1 MVEESSPVSNHGVV
15 SMKCI
20 SIWKVQQ
27 LICLFIGKNYSMK
40 TNFMLNFKV
49 HAQLQGY
56 WKVPI
61 VPLEAQ

>member
-49 HAQLQGY
+49 IEKYQ
-56 WKVPI
+56 
-61 VPLEAQ
+61 